1 MSKNTR
7 HEAFQTNG
15 ELIKEWCEQQGMKY
29 EYLNNGYQIRI
40 EDVIDVYP
48 VRLKWHWLST
58 GERGQLNYLEELAT
72 VMLQRIPETKVVEV
86 VDEVAFIPPE
96 QLEKVELPPQ
106 EDGKIE
112 YHSNAPD
119 DEQFIFPRG
128 DGFKTIGTQ
137 PQEFNILR
145 EPEYPKV
152 RTVQVGHRLI
162 ITDGEHALRY
172 VDLTTNTVYEY
183 PGTGY
188 TLDMWYKK
196 PKWWQWRQRR
206 KYRRVLETT
215 EEGADNGEAED

>member
-1 MSKNTR
+1 MNKNSR
-7 HEAFQTNG
+7 HQAFETNG
-15 ELIKEWCEQQGMKY
+15 ELIAKFCDDNNFKY
-29 EYLNNGYQIRI
+29 EFLNNGYQMRI
-40 EDVIDVYP
+40 EGLIDVYP

-58 GERGQLNYLEELAT
+58 GERGQLQDVQELAT
-72 VMLQRIPETKVVEV
+72 VMLDRIPDTKVVEV
-86 VDEVAFIPPE
+86 IDEVAFVPAD

-128 DGFKTIGTQ
+128 DGFKTIGNH
-137 PQEFNILR
+137 PQEVNILS

-152 RTVQVGHRLI
+152 ETVQVGHRLI

-172 VDLTTNTVYEY
+172 VDLTTNKVHEY

-206 KYRRVLETT
+206 KYRKVLTT
-215 EEGADNGEAED
+215 NND